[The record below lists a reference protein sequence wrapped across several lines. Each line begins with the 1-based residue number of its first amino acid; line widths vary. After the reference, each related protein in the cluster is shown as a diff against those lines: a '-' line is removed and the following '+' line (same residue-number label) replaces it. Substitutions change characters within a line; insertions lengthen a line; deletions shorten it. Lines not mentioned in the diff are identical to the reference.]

1 MEYNYIVSGIQYKG
15 NGELWL
21 TVTDGNY
28 GNAKEVK
35 VEKTVLEYIATII
48 KNRGIL
54 QMMKYINTLIICI
67 LIVFMV
73 NKNTEYVEVFREI
86 EIVNNK
92 TEEYIIALN
101 KEITR
106 LDVTNNGLILL
117 ISEIENTPE
126 FNVEDSKLLG
136 SFEATAYTDDVES
149 QGKWVGQTATGRKPQ
164 VGVIAVDPKVIPL
177 ETELYVEG
185 YGYCVAGDVGGA
197 IKGDRL
203 DLFMN
208 TRDECY
214 TWGRKDVRVW
224 RVD

>member
-1 MEYNYIVSGIQYKG
+1 
-15 NGELWL
+15 
-21 TVTDGNY
+21 
-28 GNAKEVK
+28 
-35 VEKTVLEYIATII
+35 
-48 KNRGIL
+48 
-54 QMMKYINTLIICI
+54 MMKYINTLIICI

-203 DLFMN
+203 DLFMD